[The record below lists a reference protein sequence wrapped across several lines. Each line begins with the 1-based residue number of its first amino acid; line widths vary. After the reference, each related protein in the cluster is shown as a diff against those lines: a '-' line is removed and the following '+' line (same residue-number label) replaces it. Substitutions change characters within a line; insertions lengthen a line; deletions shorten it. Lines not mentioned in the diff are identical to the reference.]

1 MDLIAFHYDRN
12 FVLDALRQGEIDYL
26 EHVSEAAEADFF
38 RHLIRRQVVQR
49 LAETY
54 PTPRKNSDERDPSYL
69 IVALRVDFRSVLR
82 DHDLRRHLNQR
93 LEPAES
99 AGETDAGVVTGRHT
113 ATNRDGL
120 EHCWPDL
127 LVHPEKHE
135 SPIRP
140 DGASVHR
147 RLDPAEGVQVRSE
160 CRRRLRF
167 RRNCPGIPGAR
178 GPQQAG
184 FVRIEHRPSG
194 AATD

>member
-1 MDLIAFHYDRN
+1 MRENTVRDEGMAGF
-12 FVLDALRQGEIDYL
+12 AL
-26 EHVSEAAEADFF
+26 A
-38 RHLIRRQVVQR
+38 RR
-49 LAETY
+49 
-54 PTPRKNSDERDPSYL
+54 SDERDPSYL
-69 IVALRVDFRSVLR
+69 IVALRVDLRSVLR

-194 AATD
+194 AATGQQQHQRRRQLREGRPAADECSYARAFR